1 MFAVDDEESEMISL
15 YGLST
20 FDLAPAH
27 AEVPELWEVVVGGL
41 WGPGGGPLRP
51 GGSGGRGSVPMAVAM
66 VTLSE
71 MLFRAYQ
78 ISHVVESSPISQKRR
93 VVWLLDCRV
102 GHPA

>member
-41 WGPGGGPLRP
+41 GGPGWGPLRP
-51 GGSGGRGSVPMAVAM
+51 GGQGGVVQFPWPWWPWSPYLKCSFEPIKFHTWSRIHRSVRSGEWFGCWIAA
-66 VTLSE
+66 
-71 MLFRAYQ
+71 
-78 ISHVVESSPISQKRR
+78 
-93 VVWLLDCRV
+93 
-102 GHPA
+102 